1 MPCVPA
7 APNARHGL
15 SQEGGYV
22 RRKAAVAGQFYHDSS
37 ARLSH
42 QVQEYVSHNL
52 PRERAI
58 GILSPHAGLIYSGAV
73 AGEVYSRISLP
84 DTFLLIGP
92 NHTGLGARIAL
103 MSEGEWEIPTGLF
116 PVDARLAQRI
126 ISNVSIASSDSQAH
140 IFEHSLE
147 VQLPFIGAFSKTA
160 KIVPLTVLSAT
171 LEECMSLGDGI
182 ARAIRGVDYP
192 VVIVASSDMSHYV
205 SDGVARKKDRMAI
218 DRILALDPKGLFET
232 VRQEKIS
239 MCGYLPAT
247 IMLFAAKALD
257 ARSAKL
263 VKYTTSGDVSGD
275 YDAVV
280 GYAGIIVS

>member
-1 MPCVPA
+1 M
-7 APNARHGL
+7 
-15 SQEGGYV
+15 

-42 QVQEYVSHNL
+42 QVQQYITYDL
-52 PRERAI
+52 PREHAI

-84 DTFLLIGP
+84 ETFLLIGP
-92 NHTGLGARIAL
+92 NHTGLGAKVAL

-116 PVDARLAQRI
+116 SIDERLAQRI
-126 ISNVSIASSDSQAH
+126 LSSTPLVSSDSQAH

-147 VQLPFIGAFSKTA
+147 VQLPFIAAFSKGS
-160 KIVPLTVLSAT
+160 KIVPLTVMSAT
-171 LEECMSLGDGI
+171 LEECMSLGEAI
-182 ARAIRGVDYP
+182 AKAIRGMDYP

-205 SDGVARKKDRMAI
+205 SESVARKKDKMAI
-218 DRILALDPKGLFET
+218 DRILSLDPKGLFET
-232 VRQEKIS
+232 VRKEQIS
-239 MCGYLPAT
+239 MCGYLPAV
-247 IMLFAAKALD
+247 IMLFAAKSLG
-257 ARSAKL
+257 ARGAKL
-263 VKYTTSGDVSGD
+263 IKYATSGDISGD